1 MEKMN
6 DLRDLLKHEIYDLRS
21 AEQQI
26 IKALPAMITK
36 ANNPQ
41 LKTAL
46 EQHLEITKKQLSRL
60 DKVLAVFNEESET
73 SEAEKK
79 GLLARLFK
87 RNHVCRG
94 MQGLIEEGEKVMAE
108 DMNPEVLDA
117 AIIASAQKIEHYEIC
132 GYGTAKAFAVELN
145 LTKAIQILDQTL
157 QEEYEADTLL
167 TEMAVGRVNKKA
179 EVASQKPGS
188 PLPSES
194 TKNNL
199 AYEARNAIQERS
211 KAREREP
218 ELVAQTADHPN
229 NKKQPAAK
237 NKAPKGEAPRT
248 DSKREEGSVRRPIAN
263 SNNSKKAKTA
273 SGRKATEG
281 RSSKTNRSQ

>member
-1 MEKMN
+1 MN

-26 IKALPAMITK
+26 IKALPTMITK

-46 EQHLEITKKQLSRL
+46 EQHLEITQKQLSRL

-73 SEAEKK
+73 PEAEKK

-145 LTKAIQILDQTL
+145 LTEAIQLLDETL

-179 EVASQKPGS
+179 EVASQKQGR

-194 TKNNL
+194 NSKNNP

-211 KAREREP
+211 RTRAMEP

-229 NKKQPAAK
+229 NKKQTAAK

-248 DSKREEGSVRRPIAN
+248 DNKREEGSVGRPIAN
-263 SNNSKKAKTA
+263 SNNSKKAKPA

-281 RSSKTNRSQ
+281 RSSKTNRSR